1 LGDNRW
7 MAGLRNRPRSRAGEL
22 TCVTPK
28 TMQQLPQHSLSAPGR
43 HAFNF
48 MADRWQQLQFGDIKF
63 WHWIIT
69 AKGVDDTPNSPA
81 CRLLPPLTP
90 RCPFIKSRTSPS
102 PWPIINSAH
111 SSGSLCMWNFH
122 RGASSVG
129 LIEEVALGPGAP
141 RRGAQFQPD
150 SVQLGSKPGTGFYFD
165 LFATD
170 NYHTLEP
177 LYLVNTKEII
187 TWKGIFIF
195 FTQCQLCFFSG
206 LVKVPAAFGG

>member
-1 LGDNRW
+1 VNTKEIIIRKSIFFFFTQCQLYFFPDWLKCRLHLGDNRW

-141 RRGAQFQPD
+141 RRG
-150 SVQLGSKPGTGFYFD
+150 GT
-165 LFATD
+165 
-170 NYHTLEP
+170 
-177 LYLVNTKEII
+177 
-187 TWKGIFIF
+187 
-195 FTQCQLCFFSG
+195 
-206 LVKVPAAFGG
+206 VPARFSSAGLKAWDRLLFWFICHRHDS